1 MKYKAL
7 MLDIDNTLYDYN
19 VVHSVAI
26 NSVIKLCTNNFNLDE
41 SKIISAYE
49 KARHQVHIELSGTA
63 ASHNRLLYFQR
74 MCELL
79 KLNPLQH
86 SMEMYNTYWDS
97 FLEHLLPFA
106 GIYDLLK
113 KYKNNICL
121 ITDLTAHI
129 QYRKIEKLNLEEYCQ
144 IIVTSEEAGKE
155 KPHPYIFLLA
165 LQKLGLKASE
175 VCMIGD
181 SFKKDIC
188 GAASIGIDAIWFN
201 HENKQESYNEENIQE
216 VCTFA
221 EIRSLL

>member
-7 MLDIDNTLYDYN
+7 LLDIDNTLYDYN
-19 VVHSVAI
+19 VVHAVAI
-26 NSVIKLCTNNFNLDE
+26 NSVMKLCINNSDFDE
-41 SKIISAYE
+41 SKITSAYE
-49 KARHQVHIELSGTA
+49 KARQQVHLELLGTA
-63 ASHNRLLYFQR
+63 SSHNRLLYFQR
-74 MCELL
+74 MCELM

-97 FLEHLLPFA
+97 FLEHLLPFP
-106 GIYDLLK
+106 GVFELLK
-113 KYKNNICL
+113 KYKNKICL

-129 QYRKIEKLNLEEYCQ
+129 QYRKIEKLKLEDYCQ
-144 IIVTSEEAGKE
+144 FIVTSEEAGKE

-188 GAASIGIDAIWFN
+188 GAAGVGIDAIWFN
-201 HENKQESYNEENIQE
+201 HENKQESYNDENIQE
-216 VCTFA
+216 VRTFA
-221 EIRSLL
+221 EIRFLL